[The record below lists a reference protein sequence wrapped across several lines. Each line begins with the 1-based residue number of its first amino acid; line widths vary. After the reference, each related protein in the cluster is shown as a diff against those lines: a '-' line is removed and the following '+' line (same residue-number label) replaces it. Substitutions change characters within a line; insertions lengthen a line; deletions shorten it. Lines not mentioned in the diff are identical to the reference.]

1 VKKSSVLLT
10 ILLLGFTTM
19 TVQARELK
27 IGTVSLQTVLERA
40 PQVKQFQADLEKE
53 MSLRAQEIKSKD
65 KKLQSLTEQ
74 HTRDA
79 AIMSEER
86 RQEMERE
93 IIELQRDTNRS
104 KEEFREDMNL
114 AKSRE
119 LKKLQK
125 LIIEALDALGTEQ
138 NFDLI
143 IQDPLFA
150 ADSLDVTEQVLKK
163 LEVKN

>member
-1 VKKSSVLLT
+1 MKKATVLSFLCLSFVMST
-10 ILLLGFTTM
+10 ALE
-19 TVQARELK
+19 ARELK
-27 IGTVSLQTVLERA
+27 IGTVSLQTILERA
-40 PQVKQFQADLEKE
+40 PQVKKFQEDLEKE
-53 MSLRAQEIKSKD
+53 MSVRAQEIKGMD
-65 KKLQSLTEQ
+65 KKIQTLTEQ
-74 HTRDA
+74 HSRDA

-86 RQEMERE
+86 RQEVERE
-93 IIELQRDTNRS
+93 IIELQRDAKRA

-125 LIIEALDALGTEQ
+125 LILEALDAFGTEQ

-150 ADSLDVTEQVLKK
+150 AESMDVTEQILKK
-163 LEVKN
+163 LESKN

>member
-1 VKKSSVLLT
+1 MKKATVLSFLF
-10 ILLLGFTTM
+10 LSFVMTTALE
-19 TVQARELK
+19 ARELK
-27 IGTVSLQTVLERA
+27 IGTVSLQTILERA
-40 PQVKQFQADLEKE
+40 PQVKKFQEELEKE
-53 MSLRAQEIKSKD
+53 MSVRAQEIKSMD
-65 KKLQSLTEQ
+65 KKIQTLTEQ
-74 HTRDA
+74 HSRDA

-86 RQEMERE
+86 RQEVERQ
-93 IIELQRDTNRS
+93 IIELQRDAKRA

-125 LIIEALDALGTEQ
+125 LILEALDSFGNEQ

-150 ADSLDVTEQVLKK
+150 ADSMDVTEQILKK
-163 LEVKN
+163 LETKN

>member
-1 VKKSSVLLT
+1 MKKATVLSF
-10 ILLLGFTTM
+10 LLFSFVVTTALE
-19 TVQARELK
+19 ARELK
-27 IGTVSLQTVLERA
+27 IGTVSLQTILERA
-40 PQVKQFQADLEKE
+40 PQVKKFQQELEKE
-53 MSLRAQEIKSKD
+53 MSVRAQEIKSMD
-65 KKLQSLTEQ
+65 KKIQTLSEQ
-74 HTRDA
+74 HSRDA

-86 RQEMERE
+86 RQELEQE
-93 IIELQRDTNRS
+93 IIELQRDAKRA

-125 LIIEALDALGTEQ
+125 LILEALDSFGTEQ

-150 ADSLDVTEQVLKK
+150 ADSMDVTEQILKK
-163 LEVKN
+163 LETKN